1 MSKMEAIWYNIGKSG
16 TKEDKFQVRN
26 RMVYVKNT
34 GGVTKRNKN
43 TRNGRRINEEKQKVR
58 ELKGRIKL

>member
-1 MSKMEAIWYNIGKSG
+1 
-16 TKEDKFQVRN
+16 
-26 RMVYVKNT
+26 MVYVKNT